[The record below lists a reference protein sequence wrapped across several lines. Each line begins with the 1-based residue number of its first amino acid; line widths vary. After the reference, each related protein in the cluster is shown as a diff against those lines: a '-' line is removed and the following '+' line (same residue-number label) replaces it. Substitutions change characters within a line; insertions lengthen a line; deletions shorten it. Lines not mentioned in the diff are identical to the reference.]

1 LVPTS
6 AFKRSKDYPSYVV
19 QIHGSFIDYVL
30 AYFNYNMDMGE
41 VMKDKLNCAS
51 IVGKPNFA
59 VAHENVKPVDKMIFF
74 KGGRQLGKSYHMRG
88 VVEDLLKI
96 QDHNSNKG

>member
-1 LVPTS
+1 MI
-6 AFKRSKDYPSYVV
+6 KDS
-19 QIHGSFIDYVL
+19 
-30 AYFNYNMDMGE
+30 NTTTKGE
-41 VMKDKLNCAS
+41 GMKDKLNCAS

-74 KGGRQLGKSYHMRG
+74 KGGRQLGKSYYMRG

-96 QDHNSNKG
+96 QELNNNSCRDRFCPHRKKAQL